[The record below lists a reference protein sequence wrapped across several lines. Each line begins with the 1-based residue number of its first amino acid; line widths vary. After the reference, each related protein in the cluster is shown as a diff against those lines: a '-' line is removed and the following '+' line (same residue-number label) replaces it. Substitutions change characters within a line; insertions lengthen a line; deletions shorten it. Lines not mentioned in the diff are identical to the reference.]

1 MKTLLLPCVPI
12 TEQTLTCDGAAADS
26 KALSRVGGGKGQS
39 SHIISKKA
47 SMIPLILSL
56 SAILKQVK

>member
-1 MKTLLLPCVPI
+1 MKTLLLPCVPV
-12 TEQTLTCDGAAADS
+12 TEQTLTCDAAAADS
-26 KALSRVGGGKGQS
+26 EALSRVEGGKGQS

-47 SMIPLILSL
+47 SIIPLILSP